1 MSNIFL
7 QNQTSENT
15 FEWAD
20 ECTSLSGSDVSLT
33 WRFLSNDDGVN
44 GNAGSA
50 GFAIDNIRIEEFTF
64 EDDGTYTI
72 DVNGMD
78 ASEKQ
83 VVTLANHDFQS
94 GIYRIDVKT
103 LFDNTDPLQK
113 WYNESEVNLAN
124 NYTCL
129 LYTSPSPRDQR
140 GSRMPSSA

>member
-15 FEWAD
+15 FEWQE
-20 ECTSLSGSDVSLT
+20 ECTSLSGSDVTLT

-64 EDDGTYTI
+64 EDDGIYTV

-83 VVTLANHDFQS
+83 LVTVGNHDFQS

-103 LFDNTDPLQK
+103 LFDNTDPLDK
-113 WYNESEVNLAN
+113 WYNQSEVTPAN
-124 NYTCL
+124 NFTTIMFSIASADIR
-129 LYTSPSPRDQR
+129 LYY
-140 GSRMPSSA
+140 